1 MKCNSRDSSS
11 IISLNKVG
19 MNNSDII
26 GSNADKTQNN
36 KNDKSFNSYFFF
48 ISYLKGVYVVVE
60 HQPVDVIQ

>member
-1 MKCNSRDSSS
+1 
-11 IISLNKVG
+11 

-60 HQPVDVIQ
+60 HHTSQWMLFSKNPPQ